1 MTELFNKSNI
11 FPIQNLF
18 TKVVH
23 TDSRYNNNYLDLKE
37 CLIYYRFTNS
47 IPPKIEIPNILFV
60 YRKEVDGEDYESI
73 EYMNEYKIGNYD
85 IKTLNSYH
93 SKRLC
98 NILENFL
105 KDQ

>member
-73 EYMNEYKIGNYD
+73 EYMNEYRITNHD

-93 SKRLC
+93 SKRLS
-98 NILENFL
+98 NILEKFL
-105 KDQ
+105 RDQ